1 METRR
6 MGQTGLQVSSICLG
20 GNTFGWTTDQAK
32 SEEVLDAYVA
42 AGGNFIDTADVYSR
56 WAPGNTGGDSERV
69 LGKWMK
75 DRGNRGDVIIATKVG
90 APMGDKPNETG
101 LSRHHIIASVEKSLK
116 YLQTDYIDLYQSHR
130 DDLITPVEETLR
142 AYDDLVAQ
150 GKVRYIGASN
160 FAAWRLT
167 RNLWASDKN
176 NYVRYETLQPL
187 YNLYSR
193 EGYERELEPL
203 ILDQQIGVIPYSSL
217 GSGFFSGK
225 YRQGQPLPNTPR
237 AQGVQRTYMNERGF
251 KILAEVERIAEV
263 HSATPSQ
270 VALAWLLARPG
281 ITAPIVSGTSAA
293 HVQELVGSTELKLTQ
308 EDLSALNTVSDWQKK

>member
-1 METRR
+1 
-6 MGQTGLQVSSICLG
+6 MGRTGLQVAPICLG

-32 SEEVLDAYVA
+32 SEEVLDAYVEG
-42 AGGNFIDTADVYSR
+42 GGNFIDTADVYSV
-56 WAPGNTGGDSERV
+56 WVPGNTGGDSERV

-75 DRGNRGDVIIATKVG
+75 ARGNRENIIIASKVG
-90 APMGDKPNETG
+90 SKMGERPNETG
-101 LSRHHIIASVEKSLK
+101 LSRQHIMAGVEASLRN
-116 YLQTDYIDLYQSHR
+116 LQTDYIDLYQSHR
-130 DDLITPVEETLR
+130 DDLNTPVEETLR

-167 RNLWASDKN
+167 RNLWASDKY
-176 NYVRYETLQPL
+176 NYARYETLQPL

-203 ILDQQIGVIPYSSL
+203 VLDQQVGVIPYSSL
-217 GSGFFSGK
+217 ASGFFSGK

-251 KILAEVERIAEV
+251 KILAEIERVAEGHKV
-263 HSATPSQ
+263 TNSQ

-281 ITAPIVSGTSAA
+281 ITAPIVSGTSVEHVRELLGAA
-293 HVQELVGSTELKLTQ
+293 ELKLSQ
-308 EDLSALNTVSDWQKK
+308 DAIAALDKVSDWQIKG

>member
-1 METRR
+1 
-6 MGQTGLQVSSICLG
+6 MGHTGLQVSPICLG
-20 GNTFGWTTDQAK
+20 GNTFGWTSDQAK
-32 SEEVLDAYVA
+32 SEEVLDAYVE

-75 DRGNRGDVIIATKVG
+75 DRGNRAGVIIATKVG
-90 APMGDKPNETG
+90 SPMGDKPNETG
-101 LSRHHIIASVEKSLK
+101 LSRHHIIAGVEASLK
-116 YLQTDYIDLYQSHR
+116 NLQTDYIDLYQSHR
-130 DDLITPVEETLR
+130 DDLNTPVEETLR
-142 AYDDLVAQ
+142 AYDDLVTQ

-167 RNLWASDKN
+167 RNLWASDKHN
-176 NYVRYETLQPL
+176 FVRYETLQPL

-193 EGYERELEPL
+193 EGYERELEAL
-203 ILDQQIGVIPYSSL
+203 ILDQQIGVIPYSTL

-225 YRQGQPLPNTPR
+225 YRQGQSLPNTPR

-251 KILAEVERIAEV
+251 KILAEVERIAEAR
-263 HSATPSQ
+263 SATPSQ

-281 ITAPIVSGTSAA
+281 ITAPIVSGTSAQ
-293 HVQELVGSTELKLTQ
+293 HVHELVGAAELKLTS
-308 EDLSALNTVSDWQKK
+308 DDITALNAVSDWQKK

>member
-32 SEEVLDAYVA
+32 SEEVLDAFVE

-69 LGKWMK
+69 LGKWLK
-75 DRGNRGDVIIATKVG
+75 ARGNRADVIIATKVG

-101 LSRHHIIASVEKSLK
+101 LSRHHIFASVENSLRN
-116 YLQTDYIDLYQSHR
+116 LQTDYIDLYQSHR
-130 DDLITPVEETLR
+130 DDLVTPVEETLR

-160 FAAWRLT
+160 FSAWRLT
-167 RNLWASDKN
+167 RNLWASDKH
-176 NYVRYETLQPL
+176 NYTRYETLQPL

-193 EGYERELEPL
+193 EAYERELEPL
-203 ILDQQIGVIPYSSL
+203 ILDQQVGVIPYSSL

-251 KILAEVERIAEV
+251 SILAEVERIAEN

-270 VALAWLLARPG
+270 VAIAWLLARPG

-293 HVQELVGSTELKLTQ
+293 HVQELVGSTELKLTS
-308 EDLSALNTVSDWQKK
+308 EDISALNTVSDWQKK